1 MNKPNNPPPSDAPL
15 QPGDIVVATEKW
27 LPKVQ
32 RMYPHIRKE
41 TQLRVTDFVGK
52 AAYGRKAIFVV
63 AKPGG
68 DPICLFRCQ
77 VKRLPHK
84 SRVSDMWVKDG
95 MAQWIP

>member
-1 MNKPNNPPPSDAPL
+1 MKPNNPPPADAPL
-15 QPGDIVVATEKW
+15 QPGDIVVPTEGA

-32 RMYPHIRKE
+32 RMYPQIRKQ

-63 AKPGG
+63 ARPGG
-68 DPICLFRCQ
+68 DPICLWRSQ
-77 VKRLPHK
+77 LKRLPSK
-84 SRVSDMWVKDG
+84 TRVADVWAKDG